1 MTDSSISLS
10 SAAAQV
16 TQAKLYAEAAR
27 RLEHPVDALPPGDP
41 QSLLL
46 GLWHRAA
53 RCAVAAAQAS
63 DGSAEHQLARAAGGA
78 ELLEA
83 VQTLLRTDPTFT
95 PREQHAAASQAA
107 LLASFTRALLEELER
122 AAEPT
127 RPQRWWRATRRFWI
141 PGVVPLLGLL
151 AAAVWYIRGPD
162 LTVSAV
168 RTLSS
173 ESWPCVNGACGNA
186 TFLTRNEQSPWVR
199 YDFGRPRQLH
209 AISVENRTDCCIERA
224 LPLLV
229 ETSDDAIKW
238 HEQVRT
244 DQPFYVFRH
253 PLNVKARYLRVRV
266 GAFNYLHLRSVS
278 IR

>member
-1 MTDSSISLS
+1 MTDSSISP
-10 SAAAQV
+10 SAAVAQV

-41 QSLLL
+41 HSLLL

-53 RCAVAAAQAS
+53 TCAVAAARTSGGPVEQ
-63 DGSAEHQLARAAGGA
+63 QLERAAGGA
-78 ELLEA
+78 ELLKA
-83 VQTLLRTDPTFT
+83 VQTLLQTDPPFT
-95 PREQHAAASQAA
+95 PGEQHAAASQAA

-122 AAEPT
+122 TAGPT
-127 RPQRWWRATRRFWI
+127 RSQRWWRATRRFWI
-141 PGVVPLLGLL
+141 PGVLPLLCLL
-151 AAAVWYIRGPD
+151 AAVVWYVRGPE

-186 TFLTRNEQSPWVR
+186 TFLTKNEQSPWVR
-199 YDFGRPRQLH
+199 YDFGKPRQLH

-229 ETSDDAIKW
+229 ETSDDAVKW
-238 HEQVRT
+238 QEQVRT
-244 DQPFYVFRH
+244 EQPFYVFRH